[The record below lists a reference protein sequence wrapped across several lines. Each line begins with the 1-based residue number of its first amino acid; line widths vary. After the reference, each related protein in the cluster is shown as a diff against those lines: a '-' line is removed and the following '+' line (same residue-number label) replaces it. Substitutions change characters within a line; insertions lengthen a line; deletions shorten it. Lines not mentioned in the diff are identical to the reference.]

1 MSLTHFIGY
10 DVKAFTQ
17 LHNKMYTNASQPTI
31 TSFRTGLGRI
41 EKLYA
46 QKLEHLHLKFLDNPE
61 GFWLIL
67 KNSKYSKTTQI
78 STLTTLLKL
87 LRILDAP
94 LRIYNQFQKI
104 KNREI
109 DAMNE
114 ERLQDF
120 EDQAKDM
127 PNYDEMRDLSS
138 AVAEKFLTEDMSY
151 TEFRNFLILNL
162 FLLQIPTRSTAYINM
177 YSLKD
182 KEGKDDNYNYLIKN
196 RYGYTFEFN
205 KYKTFNA
212 IKKKKMPVVNP
223 LLVKL
228 LDRYFK
234 DYYIEGKGNW
244 FLKLQSGVEMR
255 NKDINNA
262 VKMMSEIV
270 FDKELGVENI
280 RHAYLEHQ
288 IIADPDLVD
297 KMEIAQI
304 MGYKNIPN

>member
-10 DVKAFTQ
+10 DVSAFTI
-17 LHNKMYTNASQPTI
+17 LHNKIYTKASGSTR
-31 TSFRTGLGRI
+31 TTFRTGLIRI

-78 STLTTLLKL
+78 ATITTVLKL

-94 LRIYNQFQKI
+94 LQIYNEFLKI

-109 DAMNE
+109 DSMNAERIQGFE
-114 ERLQDF
+114 EVANDS
-120 EDQAKDM
+120 
-127 PNYDEMRDLSS
+127 PTYDEMRDLSV
-138 AVAEKFLTEDMSY
+138 AVAEKFLQDDMSY

-162 FLLQIPTRSTAYINM
+162 FLLQIPTRSTAYIKM
-177 YSLKD
+177 YVLRD
-182 KEGKDDNYNYLIKN
+182 KESKDDNFNYLIKN
-196 RYGYTFEFN
+196 KYGYTFEFN
-205 KYKTFNA
+205 KYKTFNSV
-212 IKKKKMPVVNP
+212 KQKKMPVVNP

-228 LDRYFK
+228 LDKYFD
-234 DYYIEGKGNW
+234 DYYVEGKGNW

-262 VKMMSEIV
+262 VRMMSEIV
-270 FDKELGVENI
+270 FDKELGIENI
-280 RHAYLEHQ
+280 RHAYLQHQ
-288 IIADPDLVD
+288 ILADPDLID